1 MTIRNLQIFLDVV
14 RSGSMSLAAKNLYLT
29 QPTVSHAI
37 ACLEEEYKTQLFDR
51 APHGL
56 TLTQSGEI
64 LAKEAR
70 NVLQALASLDE
81 SMQTLE
87 SRLPVKFGV
96 SVTVAA
102 SILDGLIDEFQQM
115 YPHIPLKFL
124 ISNTAEVEKA
134 LEENELDFAIV
145 SGEIQNDQIEACKII
160 SDYQVCVCCRTH
172 PFAARAQISLR
183 ELSQEPMV
191 MLTCTRW
198 TRAAVETWMR
208 EQGYLPNIVCEC
220 TNTLLVKEQVKRRRG
235 ITVISA
241 RCVEKELLSGELV
254 LVRCPGCFWQRPF
267 VLAHR
272 KNKYLS
278 RPLEDFIR
286 LAKSYTDHDRIIEM
300 VKSAKI

>member
-102 SILDGLIDEFQQM
+102 SIL
-115 YPHIPLKFL
+115 
-124 ISNTAEVEKA
+124 TA
-134 LEENELDFAIV
+134 
-145 SGEIQNDQIEACKII
+145 
-160 SDYQVCVCCRTH
+160 
-172 PFAARAQISLR
+172 
-183 ELSQEPMV
+183 
-191 MLTCTRW
+191 
-198 TRAAVETWMR
+198 
-208 EQGYLPNIVCEC
+208 
-220 TNTLLVKEQVKRRRG
+220 
-235 ITVISA
+235 
-241 RCVEKELLSGELV
+241 
-254 LVRCPGCFWQRPF
+254 
-267 VLAHR
+267 
-272 KNKYLS
+272 
-278 RPLEDFIR
+278 
-286 LAKSYTDHDRIIEM
+286 
-300 VKSAKI
+300 